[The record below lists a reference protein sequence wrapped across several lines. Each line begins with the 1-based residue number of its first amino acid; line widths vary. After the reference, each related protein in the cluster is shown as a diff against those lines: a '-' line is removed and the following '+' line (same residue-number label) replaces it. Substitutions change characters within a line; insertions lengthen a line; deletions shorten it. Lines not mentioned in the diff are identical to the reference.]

1 MDMNK
6 YPNLKE
12 EVQDFVEIYEK
23 EGEHRC
29 LQTFAKYILE
39 DVLPHAD
46 GEEGEAF
53 EYVSTLLTCVQ
64 LRLEMNESLVSQF
77 YFGLDNK

>member
-1 MDMNK
+1 MNPNK

-39 DVLPHAD
+39 DVLPYAEY
-46 GEEGEAF
+46 EEGTAL
-53 EYVSTLLTCVQ
+53 EYVSMLLTYVE
-64 LRLEMNESLVSQF
+64 LRLELNRELWTTLSKTE
-77 YFGLDNK
+77 NK